1 MTRQEIAIRCTASP
15 NKGFGN
21 FNRCLILGE
30 ELREKKYKILF
41 IIDENPQII
50 RELIKRKFQYNIIS
64 KFRSRNKEALFMV
77 KLLNKKNLKFLILDA
92 REKGEALSKKIST
105 SDVQVFLL
113 DDAWVNEAWANII
126 INGTMIKKYQKYKKL
141 NQNSKIFLG
150 TKYFIIDKNFL
161 KNKKMFKDIK
171 QKSKYCIVVSLGGS
185 DPHGLTSKILDSICD
200 LGNIDIRVILGP
212 LIKQKIKRLE
222 YKRKMFHLLNHL
234 N

>member
-77 KLLNKKNLKFLILDA
+77 KLLNKKNLKFLIL
-92 REKGEALSKKIST
+92 EKKEKRYLKK
-105 SDVQVFLL
+105 FLL
-113 DDAWVNEAWANII
+113 
-126 INGTMIKKYQKYKKL
+126 Q
-141 NQNSKIFLG
+141 
-150 TKYFIIDKNFL
+150 
-161 KNKKMFKDIK
+161 MFKFF
-171 QKSKYCIVVSLGGS
+171 C
-185 DPHGLTSKILDSICD
+185 
-200 LGNIDIRVILGP
+200 
-212 LIKQKIKRLE
+212 
-222 YKRKMFHLLNHL
+222 
-234 N
+234 